1 MRLTKKSTD
10 NNSPID
16 MKEKQNHISGEVIF
30 KASMFVVGLVSIVV
44 MVFSFD
50 VSWEKLSDIIFKT
63 WWLPAA
69 VLTMWA
75 PLYLMSAYAWLTIL
89 RGQGPCNVGL
99 ATIYKWT
106 VTGFALNSLT
116 PMGLLGSGPYKIVE
130 LKERVGTQ
138 RATSSVLL
146 HSMTHIYTHF
156 WFWLTAVA
164 VYLVLAVLGLA
175 KIDAALAVVL
185 VFGAIFSYGGVYIFK
200 KGYRNGFVMKMLR
213 GIGRLPG
220 LHRWSQRMED
230 KYGEAIGNIDKQI
243 SQLRQQNKS
252 VFRKSFTIETDIII
266 NLHPPKYGIAIQ

>member
-1 MRLTKKSTD
+1 M
-10 NNSPID
+10 
-16 MKEKQNHISGEVIF
+16 
-30 KASMFVVGLVSIVV
+30 
-44 MVFSFD
+44 
-50 VSWEKLSDIIFKT
+50 
-63 WWLPAA
+63 
-69 VLTMWA
+69 
-75 PLYLMSAYAWLTIL
+75 
-89 RGQGPCNVGL
+89 
-99 ATIYKWT
+99 
-106 VTGFALNSLT
+106 
-116 PMGLLGSGPYKIVE
+116 
-130 LKERVGTQ
+130 
-138 RATSSVLL
+138 
-146 HSMTHIYTHF
+146 
-156 WFWLTAVA
+156 A